1 MAGLGL
7 GLGISSGVNGPGH
20 SSGVVSDFLYLLAQ
34 NGDVLQAQKDLSL
47 MMLNLIQQLVQ
58 EIYCLHKTVI

>member
-20 SSGVVSDFLYLLAQ
+20 DAGGVTDALYFLTSETKHRNNRITRALEEL
-34 NGDVLQAQKDLSL
+34 D
-47 MMLNLIQQLVQ
+47 
-58 EIYCLHKTVI
+58 